1 MQESQDMP
9 RNLLFGEAG
18 EIFFRESD
26 SSRMNRLFETVVNDG
41 LHLLMTSQLNGPV
54 DHYGKI
60 FLNRLKMRSGLAVE
74 TFMPVSTD
82 ALIARFNTMLGDVSI
97 EEARDDKAPMQ
108 GRVIVVNDIHA
119 IDGESLSLLMRLISD
134 FPSLNVRL
142 VFLTDQ
148 IPAPMERILE
158 RLGSRLVR
166 WDVVPPS
173 PDEQMK
179 LRKESMQ
186 IGLEFQVER
195 VLTRIN
201 QSVAEQLEPSLEFD
215 DGQPSLQLDANRAL
229 ESGTEAGERE
239 AEDMKAL
246 FEEDEASPQSKGRI
260 RLVLMLLTLSLIG
273 IVGAAT
279 VNPEIGR
286 QLNRALTLIGIDASF
301 FDRQDQGRSVVDAAY
316 ERRSLTTSAD
326 TTQQTTLENPSEI
339 NKSDQLAPDTNE
351 RLVAAT
357 EIAQSAPASDEA
369 TEVPTDESAPNNTD
383 ISTGSD
389 GGPVADRSAQA
400 SADVV
405 RAGPITEERSE
416 TSNVVVNQNAS
427 NLSSLP
433 GSNENQLLPQE
444 PSDSE
449 STPNPVLA
457 LVKDANPTSQFVQH
471 IVLASAERADEWLG
485 TQNGLDRAMVVPVS
499 VNNTRR
505 FAVVSGPFATRAEV
519 RAYIQGMDQT
529 ADYWVRTARSLQ
541 RIALIGDE

>member
-9 RNLLFGEAG
+9 TNLLFGEAG

-26 SSRMNRLFETVVNDG
+26 NGRMKRLFETVVNDG

-82 ALIARFNTMLGDVSI
+82 ALIARFNTMLADVSV
-97 EEARDDKAPMQ
+97 EEARDDNAPMQ
-108 GRVIVVNDIHA
+108 GRVIVVNDLHA
-119 IDGESLSLLMRLISD
+119 IDGENLSLLMRLISD

-142 VFLTDQ
+142 VFLADQ
-148 IPAPMERILE
+148 IPKHMERILE

-173 PDEQMK
+173 PDEQMN

-201 QSVAEQLEPSLEFD
+201 QSVADQLEPSLGLD

-229 ESGTEAGERE
+229 ESGSEAGERE

-246 FEEDEASPQSKGRI
+246 FEEDEDTPRSKGRV
-260 RLVLMLLTLSLIG
+260 RLVLMLLILGVIG

-279 VNPEIGR
+279 VNPDIGR
-286 QLNRALTLIGIDASF
+286 QLDRALTLVGIDASF
-301 FDRQDQGRSVVDAAY
+301 LDRRAQGRSVVDAAY
-316 ERRSLTTSAD
+316 DGKPVTTSED
-326 TTQQTTLENPSEI
+326 SNQQMTPEKLAEVNRPDMSEPI
-339 NKSDQLAPDTNE
+339 TNE
-351 RLVAAT
+351 RLLTAT
-357 EIAQSAPASDEA
+357 EIAESAPINDVD
-369 TEVPTDESAPNNTD
+369 TEVPSEQSVPNSSD
-383 ISTGSD
+383 ISTSTDSAPTSD
-389 GGPVADRSAQA
+389 VSPQVSTA
-400 SADVV
+400 VV
-405 RAGPITEERSE
+405 GQESTTEERSE
-416 TSNVVVNQNAS
+416 TSDSIANQGAS
-427 NLSSLP
+427 DAPPVPESSETQLSQESS
-433 GSNENQLLPQE
+433 GNELILDP
-444 PSDSE
+444 
-449 STPNPVLA
+449 A
-457 LVKDANPTSQFVQH
+457 LVRVRDANPTSQFVQH
-471 IVLASAERADEWLG
+471 IVLGSAARAEEWLG

-499 VNNTRR
+499 INNTRR
-505 FAVVSGPFATRAEV
+505 FAVVSGPFETRAEV
-519 RAYIQGMDQT
+519 RTYIQGMDQT

-541 RIALIGDE
+541 RIVETGDE

>member
-9 RNLLFGEAG
+9 TNLLFGEAG

-26 SSRMNRLFETVVNDG
+26 NSRMNRLFETVVNDG

-54 DHYGKI
+54 DHYGKL

-82 ALIARFNTMLGDVSI
+82 ALIARFNSMLSDVSV
-97 EEARDDKAPMQ
+97 EEARDDKAPMP
-108 GRVIVVNDIHA
+108 GRVIVVNDLHA
-119 IDGESLSLLMRLISD
+119 IDGENLSLLMRLISD

-142 VFLTDQ
+142 VFLADQ
-148 IPAPMERILE
+148 IPKEMERILE

-201 QSVAEQLEPSLEFD
+201 QSVADQLEPSLDFD

-246 FEEDEASPQSKGRI
+246 FEEDEDPPRSKGRF
-260 RLVLMLLTLSLIG
+260 RLVLMLLVFCIIG
-273 IVGAAT
+273 VVGTAT
-279 VNPEIGR
+279 IYPDVGR
-286 QLNRALTLIGIDASF
+286 QLNRVLVLIGVDEPF
-301 FDRQDQGRSVVDAAY
+301 FDRQEKERSVVDAAY
-316 ERRSLTTSAD
+316 DTESATIPVETNTQPLSEETIEIKQPETTEP
-326 TTQQTTLENPSEI
+326 QV
-339 NKSDQLAPDTNE
+339 NE
-351 RLVAAT
+351 RLNVAT
-357 EIAQSAPASDEA
+357 EIAASEMTADVQEEAPANDLPVSL
-369 TEVPTDESAPNNTD
+369 PESAQSTD
-383 ISTGSD
+383 PLPTNQESTQVANAD
-389 GGPVADRSAQA
+389 GDQSPSSEEQVALAEPVADQVTSDPSVTAA
-400 SADVV
+400 S
-405 RAGPITEERSE
+405 SE
-416 TSNVVVNQNAS
+416 DQEAPQPSSNDAI
-427 NLSSLP
+427 
-433 GSNENQLLPQE
+433 ENPLIARVA
-444 PSDSE
+444 
-449 STPNPVLA
+449 N
-457 LVKDANPTSQFVQH
+457 ANPTSQFVQH
-471 IVLASAERADEWLG
+471 IVLASAARAEEWLS
-485 TQNGLDRAMVVPVS
+485 TQNGLDRAVVVPVS
-499 VNNTRR
+499 INNARR
-505 FAVVSGPFATRAEV
+505 FAVVSGPFETRTEV
-519 RAYIQGMDQT
+519 RDYIQGMDQT

>member
-108 GRVIVVNDIHA
+108 GRVIVVNDLHA